1 MRDVIDTIDALIHI
15 TSFIDIVYTA
25 RTFTEH
31 NSRSVRV
38 VSLGIIVRVNI
49 FLRRTRKIFIRL
61 SCANSLLTSARDS
74 LFLSS
79 DSVFERRNSALK
91 TRRARNKHNSN
102 ILCQLRSQCDASRR
116 KDDEKMKTSSG
127 KHR

>member
-1 MRDVIDTIDALIHI
+1 MQDVIDTIDALIHI
-15 TSFIDIVYTA
+15 TLFIDIVYIA
-25 RTFTEH
+25 KAFTEH
-31 NSRSVRV
+31 NSRSVRLI
-38 VSLGIIVRVNI
+38 SLGIIVRVNI
-49 FLRRTRKIFIRL
+49 FLRGTRRIFIRL

-79 DSVFERRNSALK
+79 DSVFERRNSSAFK
-91 TRRARNKHNSN
+91 
-102 ILCQLRSQCDASRR
+102 LREQRTSIIQIYCVSFVASASRR